1 MTCWIEARNRGAIRA
16 NHPEW
21 AKCTRS
27 IELTKRKLGVINSA
41 PLPGST
47 TDATMWDAEADQ
59 LEAELKRL
67 KVKRQAYPSRNPL
80 DPKYRRYRY
89 VRYADD
95 FLVGVI
101 GSKADA
107 EEVMDAVKA
116 FLTELKLEVSET
128 KSAVR
133 HASEGVIFLGYDV
146 HTWTAK
152 RTRLVRDRA
161 GRSYTKRSARDQ
173 ITLNVP
179 RARILGFCNNREY
192 GDLNSLRPVHRPGL
206 AQSSEY
212 EIASQYNAE
221 IRGFAQYYALA
232 GNVKASLSQ
241 LQYVGMGS
249 LLKTIANKHKASVK
263 MVIGQMRGS
272 DGAWYATSR
281 DMEGKDRSVRIWRLR
296 DLIRPEPCRPNLDN
310 AAHRFNHAW
319 NRVDLVDR
327 LFSRECSNCG
337 STKSPV
343 EIHHVRK
350 LADHKGSSFV
360 EFIKAARTRKRIPL
374 CVFCHHDLHNGNLE
388 DYRARVKQETESRVQ

>member
-1 MTCWIEARNRGAIRA
+1 
-16 NHPEW
+16 
-21 AKCTRS
+21 
-27 IELTKRKLGVINSA
+27 
-41 PLPGST
+41 
-47 TDATMWDAEADQ
+47 
-59 LEAELKRL
+59 
-67 KVKRQAYPSRNPL
+67 
-80 DPKYRRYRY
+80 
-89 VRYADD
+89 
-95 FLVGVI
+95 
-101 GSKADA
+101 
-107 EEVMDAVKA
+107 MDAVKA
-116 FLTELKLEVSET
+116 FLAELKLEVSET
-128 KSAVR
+128 KSTVR

-152 RTRLVRDRA
+152 RTRLVRERT
-161 GRSYTKRSARDQ
+161 GRSYMRRSARDQ

-179 RARILGFCNNREY
+179 RARVLAFCNNREY
-192 GDLNSLRPVHRPGL
+192 GDLNALRPVHRPGL

-232 GNVKASLSQ
+232 GNAKDSLSQ

-249 LLKTIANKHKASVK
+249 LLKTIANKHKSSVR
-263 MVIGQMRGS
+263 MVIGQMRGN

-281 DMEGKDRSVRIWRLR
+281 DMEGKDRSVRIWRLK
-296 DLIRPEPCRPNLDN
+296 DLVRPEPCDFSLDN

-360 EFIKAARTRKRIPL
+360 EFIKAARTRKQIPL
-374 CVFCHHDLHNGNLE
+374 CVSCHHDLHNGNLE
-388 DYRARVKQETESRVQ
+388 DYRARVKQETESRVR